1 MYSPVPYFPPRAK
14 CTCYETMFILEATA
28 VENRFQ
34 VARSWSRVIRVA
46 WTRPRPTQADSS
58 SKFKMAAGHECSHLL
73 REVLWNWFE
82 ILLCRHCLWDGK
94 SFLLLWSE
102 SMRKSRDTHDVWL
115 LPSKVT
121 IGRRVKKGHPG
132 RAGHPDV
139 LSTSIRRQTVRL
151 KLRSRRNLSLVGLG
165 YLVLAVAYCGY
176 FSDSDFVC

>member
-1 MYSPVPYFPPRAK
+1 M
-14 CTCYETMFILEATA
+14 
-28 VENRFQ
+28 
-34 VARSWSRVIRVA
+34 
-46 WTRPRPTQADSS
+46 
-58 SKFKMAAGHECSHLL
+58 
-73 REVLWNWFE
+73 
-82 ILLCRHCLWDGK
+82 
-94 SFLLLWSE
+94 LWSE

-176 FSDSDFVC
+176 FSDSDFGCRFPLLTIRATIVDIIDLRLSTFTAHVILLCCLGIGMIICEFLHANDTARMTARKSLCLVRIEDCLSLKKS